1 MYMQHV
7 FLSAVK
13 KQGQMD
19 TERDTLGGTIKKYS
33 VGQELLP
40 F

>member
-1 MYMQHV
+1 MQHI

-19 TERDTLGGTIKKYS
+19 TERDAVGGAIKKYGA
-33 VGQELLP
+33 GQELLP